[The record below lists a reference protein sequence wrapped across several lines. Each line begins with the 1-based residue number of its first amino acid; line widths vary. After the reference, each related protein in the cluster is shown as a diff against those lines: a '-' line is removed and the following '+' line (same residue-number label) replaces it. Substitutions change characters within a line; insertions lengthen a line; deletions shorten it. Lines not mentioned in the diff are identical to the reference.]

1 MAFNLYENVTA
12 RILSQLET
20 GTVPWVKPWAATA
33 GQNMPHNAATGRPYS
48 GCNVVLLWMAGHGRF
63 ASPRYMTFKQAKELG
78 GNVKKGEHGFQI
90 VFVKPMTAKPKT
102 EDEKARGFMMLK
114 AYTVFNVDQIENLP
128 EKILTPDPVKP
139 RNEDERDATI
149 DEFIVAT
156 AADFR
161 ADVGGDRAFYN
172 DAGDFIAMP
181 TFTAFDSASAYYATG
196 FHELGHWTGHK
207 SRLDRKLGNRF
218 GTSAYAAEELI
229 AELTSAFL
237 CAEFDVNGQLQHAEY
252 IANWI
257 QMLKDDSKAFLTA
270 ASAAQ
275 KAADFIRQK
284 VLAETAADESAA
296 VDAADVP
303 AVAMAA

>member
-90 VFVKPMTAKPKT
+90 VFVKPMTAKPKA

-128 EKILTPDPVKP
+128 
-139 RNEDERDATI
+139 
-149 DEFIVAT
+149 
-156 AADFR
+156 
-161 ADVGGDRAFYN
+161 
-172 DAGDFIAMP
+172 
-181 TFTAFDSASAYYATG
+181 
-196 FHELGHWTGHK
+196 
-207 SRLDRKLGNRF
+207 
-218 GTSAYAAEELI
+218 
-229 AELTSAFL
+229 
-237 CAEFDVNGQLQHAEY
+237 
-252 IANWI
+252 
-257 QMLKDDSKAFLTA
+257 
-270 ASAAQ
+270 
-275 KAADFIRQK
+275 
-284 VLAETAADESAA
+284 
-296 VDAADVP
+296 
-303 AVAMAA
+303 